1 MTVSPALYLKWRPTT
16 FEDVVGQA
24 AVVDTIQNALKAKKT
39 VHAYLF
45 SGPRGTGKTTVA
57 RLLAKSLN
65 CTHADMAIRPCNRC
79 RHCVDVADGRFL
91 DVVEID
97 AASNNSV
104 ENVRDLRDKINY
116 TPGQG
121 NYKIYIIDEVHMLS
135 GAAFNALLKTLE
147 EPPPYVVFVLATTES
162 HKVPATVSSRCQC
175 HNFRRISF
183 ADIVQRLEAIVAQ
196 ENIVVDAKV
205 LDVVARQATGS
216 LRDAI
221 SILDQLVI
229 SSEGLLTLERAQR
242 VLGISD
248 DESVI
253 KLVQSLVAKV
263 ASQGLEVINLSVDSG
278 TDPTQLARQIVRFLR
293 GMLLCKTGNLE
304 LVDATEDML
313 VSMRDLAEK
322 LTHREILAGV
332 QSFDKSARDR
342 RVSWQ
347 PQLSLEL
354 AFLSCIQTWD
364 KASSEKSR
372 PMRLQNNNPIPLQ
385 TKNDPT
391 KEPRMS
397 RPEIDGDALDISE
410 LKGCWKELIANS
422 RVYHRTLPALL
433 EWCNPN
439 RIESETLWIGVR
451 QEFAISKLDTVE
463 MRAHLEA
470 ALAATT
476 GRALR
481 VQFNLNDSTDSQ
493 DDLDISEDGAV
504 AMGVE
509 LGARP
514 RERRGEEV
522 R

>member
-1 MTVSPALYLKWRPTT
+1 MTGSPALYLKWRPTT
-16 FEDVVGQA
+16 FEDVIGQA

-65 CTHADMAIRPCNRC
+65 CTHADIAIRPCNRC

-91 DVVEID
+91 DVVEIG

-121 NYKIYIIDEVHMLS
+121 NYKIYIIDEAHMLS

-196 ENIVVDAKV
+196 ENIVVDSKV

-229 SSEGLLTLERAQR
+229 SSEDLLTLDRAQQ

-253 KLVQSLVAKV
+253 KLVQSLVAKE
-263 ASQGLEVINLSVDSG
+263 AAQGLEVINLSVDSG
-278 TDPTQLARQIVRFLR
+278 TDSTQFARQVVRFLR

-304 LVDATEDML
+304 LVDATEDLL

-322 LTHREILAGV
+322 LTHREILAAV
-332 QSFDKSARDR
+332 QAFDKSARDR

-354 AFLSCIQTWD
+354 AFLSCIQPWD
-364 KASSEKSR
+364 KASSEKSP
-372 PMRLQNNNPIPLQ
+372 PMRLQSDNPVPLQ
-385 TKNDPT
+385 IKKNDPT

-397 RPEIDGDALDISE
+397 RPEIDGDAPDISE
-410 LKGCWKELIANS
+410 LKGCWKELITNS

-439 RIESETLWIGVR
+439 SIESETLLIGVR

-470 ALAATT
+470 ALTATT
-476 GRALR
+476 GHALR
-481 VQFNLNDSTDSQ
+481 VQFHHNDATNSQ
-493 DDLDISEDGAV
+493 DDLDISE
-504 AMGVE
+504 E
-509 LGARP
+509 
-514 RERRGEEV
+514 
-522 R
+522 